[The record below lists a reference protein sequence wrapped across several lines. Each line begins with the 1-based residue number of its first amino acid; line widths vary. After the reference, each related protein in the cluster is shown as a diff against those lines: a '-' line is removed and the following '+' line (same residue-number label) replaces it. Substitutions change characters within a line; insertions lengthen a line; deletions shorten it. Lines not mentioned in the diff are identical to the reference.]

1 MHFKAVMCGSQIMH
15 VETNLLNY
23 VRNIQTSEC
32 QVLQSSNQA
41 AVMRRVADRIARV
54 TRELR

>member
-54 TRELR
+54 TREL